1 MVGGDYGGSAFCV
14 GCWGHGRA
22 DESIS
27 GGDAVV
33 GCGSAH
39 KAKVSL
45 GAAAEVA
52 ADRFGIGFAFSFEF
66 GKAGVG
72 WVARYLCQRWMLEES
87 LAIINLSEH
96 CRFQIES
103 AACSVTKMNQ
113 VIKLSKLEL

>member
-1 MVGGDYGGSAFCV
+1 MAAITAAVPSVVGAGGMA
-14 GCWGHGRA
+14 GA
-22 DESIS
+22 DERSS

-33 GCGSAH
+33 GCGGAH

-45 GAAAEVA
+45 GAAAKVA

-72 WVARYLCQRWMLEES
+72 WIASYLRQRWMLEES
-87 LAIINLSEH
+87 LAIINLIGH

-103 AACSVTKMNQ
+103 SACSVTKMNQ